1 MDSGHEHCLD
11 ALTSV
16 LAEAADRRRLW
27 SSADSVEAGEASPS
41 FGIDVG
47 AGAAADAAAGAGVG
61 DSVSRHRDASR
72 GCPCVTWAL
81 LPNRA
86 TLS

>member
-47 AGAAADAAAGAGVG
+47 AGAGAGVG